1 LAGGVGSGKSTIARM
16 MAQEGGF
23 VIDADALARQAMM
36 EPEVAQALAQWWG
49 PQVLDEHGMPD
60 RKRIGRIVFDDP
72 SQRQRLEALIHPM
85 VARRR
90 AELIDQA
97 QADHAVRFIVL
108 DVPLLME
115 VGLDAMCDRIV
126 FVDAPE
132 ALRRAR
138 VMAHR
143 GWEEREL
150 ERREK
155 NQLPLDRKRIKAD
168 DIIVND
174 ASEAAALMQ
183 VRHLLSRL
191 LAKD

>member
-1 LAGGVGSGKSTIARM
+1 
-16 MAQEGGF
+16 
-23 VIDADALARQAMM
+23 
-36 EPEVAQALAQWWG
+36 
-49 PQVLDEHGMPD
+49 
-60 RKRIGRIVFDDP
+60 
-72 SQRQRLEALIHPM
+72 M